1 MAEPRPILRRN
12 QRGRVVI
19 ATLLVD
25 GVGRAA
31 VRCSSVDAPVRR
43 PEGARGP
50 SPARCRSQE
59 RPPTGMRCCCWA
71 GGRRLAESKR
81 EQGNELYSRQK
92 YDEAL
97 KLYTEAIAL
106 DRHNVAYV
114 NNRAACYMMLG
125 NYSAALTDCRLA
137 LQKDP
142 SNAKGLLREAKC
154 YVSLGDIGSA
164 KRSLLQ
170 LRELDTKNGTSPGSH
185 KAEVSRLLKTVE
197 LLQQHLTEAN
207 NAYCAQ
213 DYEKVIHLMDRVL
226 QHTVSC
232 TRYELFKAESLALL
246 KRLTGAREIADNIM
260 RAEPTNSE
268 AMYVRGLCFYY
279 EDNIDKALQHFQ
291 QVLRL
296 APDHS
301 KASVAYKK
309 ARLLKSKKDEGNE
322 AFNGGNYEEAFR
334 IYTSALLVDPGNN
347 LANSKLY
354 FNRATVCSKLNN
366 LNQTV
371 DDCTTAISL
380 NEDYLKAY
388 MRRAKTYMDL
398 ERYEE
403 AVRDYEYIFRKD
415 QTRENKR
422 LLDQA
427 KLALKKSKCKDYYKV
442 LGIPKDATVDDI
454 KKAYRKRALLH
465 HPDRHSSAPEDTKR
479 EQEKKFKE
487 LGEAYNILS
496 DPKKR
501 MRYDE
506 GRDLDEMDGSSSDP
520 SAHVFRT
527 FFFEAPGFSFSTN
540 ANSYQ
545 HNPGFGFPGAFNFQF
560 R

>member
-1 MAEPRPILRRN
+1 MSATGLAIIFNSQRRD
-12 QRGRVVI
+12 VI
-19 ATLLVD
+19 
-25 GVGRAA
+25 
-31 VRCSSVDAPVRR
+31 SVSTKPVCH
-43 PEGARGP
+43 E
-50 SPARCRSQE
+50 CV
-59 RPPTGMRCCCWA
+59 
-71 GGRRLAESKR
+71 RLAEVKR
-81 EQGNELYSRQK
+81 EQGNELYSLQK
-92 YDEAL
+92 YDEAVGR
-97 KLYTEAIAL
+97 YTEAIEL
-106 DRHNVAYV
+106 DGRNVAYV
-114 NNRAACYMMLG
+114 TNRAACYMMLG
-125 NYSAALTDCRLA
+125 NYRAALDDCRLA

-142 SNAKGLLREAKC
+142 SNTKSLLRETKC
-154 YVSLGDIGSA
+154 HIALGDLGSA
-164 KRSLLQ
+164 KRSLQL
-170 LRELDTKNGTSPGSH
+170 LRELDSQSGALSRLH
-185 KAEVSRLLKTVE
+185 KMEVPRLLKTVE
-197 LLQQHLTEAN
+197 LLQHFLDEADK
-207 NAYCAQ
+207 AYEAQ
-213 DYEKVIHLMDRVL
+213 EYEKVIYCMDRAL
-226 QHTVSC
+226 QQAVSC
-232 TRYELFKAESLALL
+232 TRCEVLKAESLALL

-260 RAEPTNSE
+260 RAEPTN
-268 AMYVRGLCFYY
+268 ADAVYVRGLCFYY
-279 EDNIDKALQHFQ
+279 EDNIEKALQHFQ

-296 APDHS
+296 APDHP
-301 KASVAYKK
+301 KASVAYKR

-322 AFNGGNYEEAFR
+322 AFNGGNYEEAFN
-334 IYTSALLVDPGNN
+334 IYTSALEVDPGNN

-354 FNRATVCSKLNN
+354 FNRATVCSKLNK

-371 DDCTTAISL
+371 EDCTTAISL

-398 ERYEE
+398 EMYEE
-403 AVRDYEYIFRKD
+403 AVRDYECIFRKD

-465 HPDRHSSAPEDTKR
+465 HPDRHSNAPEDTKR

-506 GRDLDEMDGSSSDP
+506 GRDLDEMEGSSSDAN
-520 SAHVFRT
+520 AHVFRT

-540 ANSYQ
+540 ANSFQ
-545 HNPGFGFPGAFNFQF
+545 HNPGFGFPGGFNFQF